1 VETWLV
7 ELLFAIVAPFTLVA
21 LFTRVTYN
29 KWVSILLAL
38 GMLIFVL
45 RAFDR
50 DVYLLLIGLI
60 SFFVG
65 TIYSFK
71 LEKKFKRRWK

>member
-1 VETWLV
+1 M
-7 ELLFAIVAPFTLVA
+7 LFAFVAPFTLVA

-29 KWVSILLAL
+29 KWVGILLAL
-38 GMLIFVL
+38 GMIIFVL

-50 DVYLLLIGLI
+50 DVYLLLIGLA

-71 LEKKFKRRWK
+71 LEKKFTRRWK